1 MRTLLKDL
9 APIIS
14 LVLMEASLLTAANH
28 LDLTVSHSES
38 LVARLWNDRTVNY
51 SYCFFKLHLVPKLI
65 VKVDTRQETIL
76 KEV

>member
-51 SYCFFKLHLVPKLI
+51 SYCFF
-65 VKVDTRQETIL
+65 
-76 KEV
+76 